1 MMFPLRV
8 SDLKQYIYCPRIIYY
23 YYVLPIPRRVTRKM
37 EYGKLEHV
45 EITRLEKRRRL
56 KAYGLLE
63 GERKFQVH
71 LESSRLG
78 LHGLLDMMI
87 TTAGGQVY
95 PVEFKYSPS
104 KKGLH
109 VIEFKYSPS
118 KKGLHVKYQLAA
130 YAMLLEESL
139 RKPVRYGFLYLI
151 PSKSVMPME
160 ITSSMRDYVKKALT
174 AIRNIISG
182 ERVPVYTRSK
192 SRCVNCEFKNY
203 CTDSGW

>member
-87 TTAGGQVY
+87 PTAGGQVY
-95 PVEFKYSPS
+95 PV
-104 KKGLH
+104 
-109 VIEFKYSPS
+109 EFKYSPS